1 VKATLALSLVLA
13 EAAGAVE
20 PVVVTSVDPPTDLS
34 GPWRCR
40 VGDDPAWS
48 SPDLDDSAWEV
59 LHLPD
64 GGRDRACVGAVVW
77 LRKVV
82 QIDQRFAAL
91 PLGFSPGLVD
101 GAFEVYVDGAAI
113 GGAGDIAKQQAPIH
127 EGHAFAIPAEAARR
141 DMLTIA
147 LRIGNEPALF
157 DADPSRRLVPMGP
170 VAIGQL
176 PALEDRA
183 RTTIE
188 RAITERSLGFL
199 AMSLTFAFISF
210 YHLLLWFLRRDLDG
224 YLWFGINGVLV
235 TTWLGITE
243 LRSTVYLPIDGVTA
257 GVVGNFFGTLVNAA
271 FVEFLWR
278 FVRGTRPTRPWRIY
292 QSVLVAVSLLGVVPV
307 YGLPL
312 TVSAP
317 VILTKIAMP
326 FAGTA
331 ALISWSRHYRDA
343 RLLLVAFVVG
353 VIGAIAQVWVVKQ
366 GVTLPVTPAELA
378 FLGVMIVMAIALARQ
393 FTRTLADVDQMN
405 RELRETNAS
414 IARFV
419 PFGFLDALGRSSVIE
434 VQRGDARARDMAVMF
449 CDVRGF
455 TTMAESLGPE
465 GTFRFINDYLARMEP
480 EIYRG
485 AGFINQYLGDGIM
498 ALFPSRDG
506 RSGADGAVIAAVGMC
521 RALEKLNGERR
532 RRGEPAVQIG
542 IGVHGGTLMIGTIGG
557 GEQLDGGVV
566 GDCVNAAARLEGMT
580 KMYGSTL
587 LISGEIVARLQSE
600 RPTLRHLD
608 TVLAKGK
615 SEAMAI
621 YEVLDVDPAHA
632 EKAATL
638 ERFTEAQRL
647 YRAGDFV
654 AAGAAFER
662 VLATHPGDGAARL
675 LRERCLMLATSTP
688 ASWNGVF
695 ALVSK

>member
-1 VKATLALSLVLA
+1 MIAAITLLMAL
-13 EAAGAVE
+13 AADGG
-20 PVVVTSVDPPTDLS
+20 PVTVSSVDPPTDLGGS
-34 GPWRCR
+34 WRCR
-40 VGDDPAWS
+40 VGDDASWARA
-48 SPDLDDSAWEV
+48 DLDDRGWEEIV
-59 LHLPD
+59 LPD
-64 GGRDRACVGAVVW
+64 GGHERRCVGAVVW
-77 LRKVV
+77 LRRQIVV
-82 QIDQRFAAL
+82 DERFAAL

-101 GAFEVYVDGAAI
+101 GAFEVYVDGVRI
-113 GGAGDIAKQQAPIH
+113 GGAGDIAAQQAPIH
-127 EGHAFAIPAEAARR
+127 GGHAFTIPSEAARR
-141 DMLTIA
+141 GTLTIA
-147 LRIGNEPALF
+147 LRIGNAPALF

-170 VAIGQL
+170 VAVGQL

-188 RAITERSLGFL
+188 RAITERSFGFL

-210 YHLLLWFLRRDLDG
+210 YHLLLWFLRRDLAG

-235 TTWLGITE
+235 TTWLAITE

-271 FVEFLWR
+271 FIEFLWR

-292 QSVLVAVSLLGVVPV
+292 QAVLVVISLLGVVPV
-307 YGLPL
+307 HGLAL

-317 VILTKIAMP
+317 VILAKIGVP

-331 ALISWSRHYRDA
+331 ALISWSRQYRDA
-343 RLLLVAFVVG
+343 RLILVAFVVG
-353 VIGAIAQVWVVKQ
+353 VFGAIAQVWMVKA
-366 GVTLPVTPAELA
+366 GVQLPVSPAELS
-378 FLGVMIVMAIALARQ
+378 FLSVMIVMAIALARQ
-393 FTRTLADVDQMN
+393 FTRTLADIDHKN

-419 PFGFLDALGRSSVIE
+419 PFGFLDALERKSVLE
-434 VQRGDARARDMAVMF
+434 VQRGEARSREMAVMF

-506 RSGADGAVIAAVGMC
+506 RSGADGAIVAGIGMC
-521 RALEKLNGERR
+521 RALERLNGERHH
-532 RRGEPAVQIG
+532 RGEAAVKIG

-566 GDCVNAAARLEGMT
+566 GDCVNASARLEGMT
-580 KMYGSTL
+580 KMYGASL
-587 LISGEIVARLQSE
+587 LVSGDVVARLQSE
-600 RPTLRHLD
+600 HPTLRHLD
-608 TVLAKGK
+608 TVQAKGK

-621 YEVLDVDPAHA
+621 YEVLDVDHA
-632 EKAATL
+632 RSEKTATL
-638 ERFTEAQRL
+638 ALFTEAQRL

-662 VLATHPGDGAARL
+662 VLAAHPDDGAARL
-675 LRERCLMLATSTP
+675 LLERCHLLVTSAP
-688 ASWNGVF
+688 ANWNGVF
-695 ALVSK
+695 ALATK